1 MRSSALNSAV
11 GAGHRNTARL
21 RSYGIG
27 VTVVVRHRRIKKS
40 VGRQLADLTGPFE
53 NAPPPYRRSSW
64 PRHAHHAITVL
75 AEGRRFIDKRYLGIR
90 IGLRVGAI
98 TQEQAEER
106 LEIEIARVHCDLARK
121 AHARPTFT
129 DCAARYVA
137 QSRGQRSI
145 DVIKWHVWLLESY
158 IGTLEPQQIHDATLE
173 SFVSARLAAG
183 ACATTINRSLEVVRT
198 ILNRAARSYRDADG
212 RPWLEAIPPL
222 ITMLPETPRS
232 PYPITWKEQ
241 DTLFRKLPPHLGR
254 MALFAVNTGLRDSN
268 VCGLQWTWEVVV
280 PEVERSVF
288 VIPAE
293 AFKTKRP
300 HVVIL
305 NDVAWSIIEAQRGV
319 HPIWVFPFRGRR
331 INTMNNSGWQ
341 DARRDAGLPLVRIHD
356 LRHSFACRLRAAG
369 VSAEDREALLGHANH
384 SMAGHYASADV
395 GHLLKQANL
404 LLDRSGT
411 RTVLR
416 VADSQRG
423 RVDKR
428 SHRVLQQA
436 RRTWFCRP
444 SA

>member
-1 MRSSALNSAV
+1 MAKTRTP
-11 GAGHRNTARL
+11 G
-21 RSYGIG
+21 
-27 VTVVVRHRRIKKS
+27 
-40 VGRQLADLTGPFE
+40 
-53 NAPPPYRRSSW
+53 
-64 PRHAHHAITVL
+64 ITVL
-75 AEGRRFIDKRYLGIR
+75 ADGRRFIDKRYLGVR
-90 IGLRVGAI
+90 IGLRVGAV

-106 LEIEIARVHCDLARK
+106 LQTEIARVQCELARK

-137 QSRGQRSI
+137 QSRDKRSI
-145 DVIKWHVWLLESY
+145 DVIKWHVTLLQSY
-158 IGTLEPQQIHDATLE
+158 IGDLEPQQVHDQTLE
-173 SFVSARLAAG
+173 PFVKARLADG
-183 ACATTINRSLEVVRT
+183 ASATTINRSLEVVRT

-212 RPWLEAIPPL
+212 RPWLDGMPPL
-222 ITMLPETPRS
+222 ITMLPETPRP

-241 DTLFRKLPPHLGR
+241 DALFRKLPPRLAR

-268 VCGLQWTWEVVV
+268 VCGLQWAWEVAIA
-280 PEVERSVF
+280 ELGRSVF
-288 VIPAE
+288 VIPPE

-305 NDVAWSIIEAQRGV
+305 NDIAWSIVEVQRSL

-331 INTMNNSGWQ
+331 IGRMNNKGWRC
-341 DARRDAGLPLVRIHD
+341 ARRDAGLPLVRVHD

-395 GHLLKQANL
+395 GHLLKLANR

-416 VADSQRG
+416 VGTGGPGLRTEVPQSSTTKEEQL
-423 RVDKR
+423 
-428 SHRVLQQA
+428 VLHAKPLNFPAAA
-436 RRTWFCRP
+436 RTCG
-444 SA
+444 